1 VAADAEMAEAVA
13 KEGAAEAIAEVEEA
27 DPGVAA
33 VVVAKIVVMIL
44 HLASESPR

>member
-1 VAADAEMAEAVA
+1 VAADAEVAEAVA
-13 KEGAAEAIAEVEEA
+13 EEGAAEAIAEVEEA

-33 VVVAKIVVMIL
+33 VVVAMIL